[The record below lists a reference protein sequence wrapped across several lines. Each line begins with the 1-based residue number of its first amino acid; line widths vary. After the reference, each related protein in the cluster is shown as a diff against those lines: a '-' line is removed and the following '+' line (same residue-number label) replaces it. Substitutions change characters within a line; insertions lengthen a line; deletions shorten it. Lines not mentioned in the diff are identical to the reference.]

1 MVGYKSRENR
11 KYLLFFVFILL
22 FAIGFVKIKSFY
34 HSRIIALQKKVDTYK
49 NKLAIAKSLM
59 GKKSAFLK
67 RLNRFPLADSYQI
80 IEKINGFQNKY
91 KINID
96 SIKPLTANYNYFP
109 NNIDKYLKNEI
120 DWLGF
125 LIIARGNFYSI
136 SDFIEAIENMGGAI
150 RSVNFSLVRKELKT
164 EIKVIFVVRKNTEAE
179 L

>member
-1 MVGYKSRENR
+1 MIDYKSRENR
-11 KYLLFFVFILL
+11 KYLLFFVLILL
-22 FAIGFVKIKSFY
+22 FAIGFIKIKSFY
-34 HSRIIALQKKVDTYK
+34 RSRIIALQKKVDTYR
-49 NKLAIAKSLM
+49 NKLVIAKSLM
-59 GKKSAFLK
+59 RKKSAFLRK
-67 RLNRFPLADSYQI
+67 LNRFPLADSYQI

-109 NNIDKYLKNEI
+109 NIDKYLRNEI
-120 DWLGF
+120 DWLEF
-125 LIIARGNFYSI
+125 LIIVRGDFYSI

-150 RSVNFSLVRKELKT
+150 RRINFSLVRKELKT